1 MPTPR
6 FVSVRFFFVASV
18 AGEDFATVLA
28 NAAKVWTFLT
38 GLFGGI
44 GSLVETSPKVLYFKI
59 GVAEILRLDLEMG
72 SNQLKYPDM
81 HLVNRNHQNTYV
93 CDPKQLDLLLS
104 DEHGLIKVPLFVK
117 TITRLTPEEAAAI
130 PRQYWP

>member
-1 MPTPR
+1 MRGRLNLVPILA
-6 FVSVRFFFVASV
+6 FSLASL
-18 AGEDFATVLA
+18 AAPAAFAA
-28 NAAKVWTFLT
+28 NAQPSSNTCFWTRDWQAW
-38 GLFGGI
+38 
-44 GSLVETSPKVLYFKI
+44 SSPSPKVLYFKI
-59 GVAEILRLDLEMG
+59 GVAEILRLDLEIG

-104 DEHGLIKVPLFVK
+104 DQHGLIKVPLFVK